1 MNISKL
7 FFIVAFLLFG
17 AIAIKAVLKKDK
29 AHTHETVV
37 VDISKPIAVAFE
49 DEVRSINHVEIQ
61 PEENIT
67 QFFNIKEE
75 KDISVHSRKDED
87 LPKADRI
94 EELFRKVNPKLP
106 IVETITYK
114 SKVDWLKGRP
124 AWISDYAAYYKTSRH
139 FIARSLNGK
148 RDYFKQN
155 VALGDRFNVFKL
167 DKDLSFYLVIDT
179 TRSKMWLY
187 YYDKGAEEKVLLKVY
202 DVGLG
207 RVDNL
212 QASGLLTPL
221 GQYRLGEKV
230 AIYKPGKM
238 GLYQGNKVEMMRIF
252 GTRWIPFEEEI
263 GECTA
268 PAKGLG
274 IHGAPWVENSK
285 NELVEN
291 ITGIGKYE
299 SDGCVRLKSDDMEE
313 IFAIILTRPSFVI
326 LVKDFFDANVPGIDR
341 GL

>member
-1 MNISKL
+1 MNISRL
-7 FFIVAFLLFG
+7 FFVVAFVLFSVIAVKALLKSG
-17 AIAIKAVLKKDK
+17 NTRPQESI
-29 AHTHETVV
+29 V
-37 VDISKPIAVAFE
+37 VDISKPIAINFE
-49 DEVRSINHVEIQ
+49 DEVRSINHEEIK

-67 QFFNIKEE
+67 QFLNNDVKEVAAQQRKNENI
-75 KDISVHSRKDED
+75 
-87 LPKADRI
+87 PYADRI

-155 VALGDRFNVFKL
+155 VAIGDRFNVFKL

-179 TRSKMWLY
+179 TRSKMWFY
-187 YYDKGAEEKVLLKVY
+187 YYDKGAGEKVLLKVY

-207 RVDNL
+207 RIDNL

-221 GQYRLGEKV
+221 GEYKLGEKV

-263 GECTA
+263 KDCTA
-268 PAKGLG
+268 PAKGFG
-274 IHGAPWVENSK
+274 IHGAPWSENAK
-285 NELVEN
+285 GELVEN
-291 ITGIGKYE
+291 SSGIGRYE
-299 SDGCVRLKSDDMEE
+299 SDGCIRLKSEDIEE
-313 IFAIILTRPSFVI
+313 IFSIILTRPTNVI
-326 LVKDFFDANVPGIDR
+326 LVKDFFDAEVPGKDR

>member
-17 AIAIKAVLKKDK
+17 VIAVKAVLKKDK
-29 AHTHETVV
+29 VHHSETVV
-37 VDISKPIAVAFE
+37 VDISKPIAVNFE
-49 DEVRSINHVEIQ
+49 DEVRSINHVEVQ

-67 QFFNIKEE
+67 QFFNNKEE
-75 KDISVHSRKDED
+75 KDASIHARKDED
-87 LPKADRI
+87 LPKGDRI

-187 YYDKGAEEKVLLKVY
+187 YYDKGAGEKVLLKVY

-230 AIYKPGKM
+230 AIYKPGKT

-274 IHGAPWVENSK
+274 IHGAPWTENAK

-291 ITGIGKYE
+291 TAGIGKYE
-299 SDGCVRLKSDDMEE
+299 SDGCIRLKSDDMEE
-313 IFAIILTRPSFVI
+313 IFAIILTRPSYVI
-326 LVKDFFDANVPGIDR
+326 LVKDFFDANVPGVDR